1 MKKITLVAVAAIGMT
16 LFASCKKDH
25 TCTCKATFNGA
36 TSEVSQ
42 TMPKTSKSEAK
53 KACDGLKATSA
64 LAGTGATVECSL
76 K

>member
-25 TCTCKATFNGA
+25 TCTCKVTMGSSTQDVTQTF
-36 TSEVSQ
+36 
-42 TMPKTSKSEAK
+42 PKTSKSSAK
-53 KACDGLKATSA
+53 TACESYETTIAVA
-64 LAGTGATVECSL
+64 GATAECSL